1 MKQLFTVFNYALF
14 NKNEGTL
21 DVHIDGD
28 IVDAPTQQ
36 LMQDWWGD
44 ETSVSFRSFRNQIEA
59 AGPKTLN
66 VYVNSGGGHVGDAMA
81 MHDYLVELEAKGV
94 TVNRIGRGIVAS
106 AATYLVMGKNS
117 SLSENSFFMIHNIS
131 MVAYGDINQVEN
143 QVRAGRKF
151 NDRIRDFYAEKT
163 GKPAETITAWMNKE
177 KWFTAQ
183 EAKDNGFVENVSGEA
198 TYTNQIPAD
207 KWPFQ
212 NQAILNT
219 YNSFIQNPTDM
230 KIDIQAIKDAVTEAV
245 KNHFVPKAEGQ
256 EAAKPEDLSNAINTA
271 IENGLKPVSEG
282 LDAAVNTAVQN
293 AIANKGEGSISEMIV
308 NALREELKRTGEG
321 TVAEGIG
328 NAVTA
333 AVNKAGE
340 GFATKDQITKLEG
353 EVANKLGGAGGEQG
367 EKDKDRKVTDKKS
380 FFQVGDFAE

>member
-1 MKQLFTVFNYALF
+1 MKQLLTVFNYAIF

-44 ETSVSFRSFRNQIEA
+44 ETSVSFRSFRNQIEQA
-59 AGPKTLN
+59 SPKTLN
-66 VYVNSGGGHVGDAMA
+66 LYVNSGGGHVGDAMA
-81 MHDYLVELEAKGV
+81 MHDYLQELEAKGV

-143 QVRAGRKF
+143 QAKAGRKF

-163 GKPAETITAWMNKE
+163 GKPVETITAWMNKE

-183 EAKDNGFVENVSGEA
+183 EAKDNGFVENVTGEA
-198 TYTNQIPAD
+198 TYTNSIPAD

-219 YNSFIQNPTDM
+219 YNSFIKNPTDM
-230 KIDIQAIKDAVTEAV
+230 KFDMQALTNAVTEAV
-245 KNHFVPKAEGQ
+245 KNCFAPKAEGQ
-256 EAAKPEDLSNAINTA
+256 AQEAPKPEDIANAVSGA
-271 IENGLKPVSEG
+271 IANALKPLEDM
-282 LDAAVNTAVQN
+282 DAVIAEAVQN
-293 AIANKGEGSISEMIV
+293 TMNATGEGSLRESML
-308 NALREELKRTGEG
+308 NMLREELARTGEG

-328 NAVTA
+328 NAVNA
-333 AVNKAGE
+333 AVTKATE
-340 GFATKDQITKLEG
+340 GFATKEQFTALEG
-353 EVANKLGGAGGEQG
+353 EVANKLGNAGGEKEEAG
-367 EKDKDRKVTDKKS
+367 DRKVTNKRS
-380 FFQVGDFAE
+380 FFQVGDFE